1 MQGTQ
6 LNEIYRK
13 QYLKSIGKDEMSKKR
28 KREEAF
34 ECIDEWVEKQ
44 YDSHDYERQ
53 FNTGKNHWS
62 QTSSKIRHEV
72 QLAVQRKVSRTDGPR
87 DKIAQEI
94 KDRSEKRIEEEL
106 GTMEEY
112 ATGYAEEHTIP
123 RVPLS
128 VLSSIRDLLENNI

>member
-1 MQGTQ
+1 MTQ

-13 QYLKSIGKDEMSKKR
+13 QYLESVGKDETSKKR

-34 ECIDEWVEKQ
+34 KCIDEWVEKQ

-53 FNTGKNHWS
+53 FNTGKSHWS
-62 QTSSKIRHEV
+62 HASSKIRHEV
-72 QLAVQRKVSRTDGPR
+72 QLAVQRKALRAGVPMCD
-87 DKIAQEI
+87 AQEI
-94 KDRSEKRIEEEL
+94 KEESERRIEEEL

-112 ATGYAEEHTIP
+112 ATGYAEIHVTP

-128 VLSSIRDLLENNI
+128 VLSSIRDLLEI

>member
-13 QYLKSIGKDEMSKKR
+13 QYLKSVGKDETSNKR

-34 ECIDEWVEKQ
+34 ECIDEWVEGQ
-44 YDSHDYERQ
+44 YESHNYERE
-53 FNTGKNHWS
+53 FNEGKNKFRHIS
-62 QTSSKIRHEV
+62 GKIRHEV
-72 QLAVQRKVSRTDGPR
+72 ETSVRRKVARNGAENT
-87 DKIAQEI
+87 QEI

-112 ATGYAEEHTIP
+112 ATGYAEERVVP
-123 RVPLS
+123 RVPLG

>member
-13 QYLKSIGKDEMSKKR
+13 QYLESVGKDETSKKR

-34 ECIDEWVEKQ
+34 EYIDEWVEEQ

-53 FNTGKNHWS
+53 FNTGKSDWL

-72 QLAVQRKVSRTDGPR
+72 EVAVRKRDGILR
-87 DKIAQEI
+87 CDTQEI
-94 KDRSEKRIEEEL
+94 KDKSEKRIEEEL

-112 ATGYAEEHTIP
+112 ATGYAEEHTTP
-123 RVPLS
+123 RVPLG

>member
-13 QYLKSIGKDEMSKKR
+13 QYLESVGKDETSKKR

-53 FNTGKNHWS
+53 FNTGKSVWLR
-62 QTSSKIRHEV
+62 TSSKIRHEV
-72 QLAVQRKVSRTDGPR
+72 ETAVNRKVSRTDGPR

-94 KDRSEKRIEEEL
+94 KDKSEKRIEEEL

-112 ATGYAEEHTIP
+112 ATGYAKEHTIP
-123 RVPLS
+123 RVPLG

>member
-13 QYLKSIGKDEMSKKR
+13 QYLKSIGKDETSKKR

-34 ECIDEWVEKQ
+34 ECIDEWVEEQ
-44 YDSHDYERQ
+44 YESHDYERV
-53 FNTGKNHWS
+53 FNSGKSDWL
-62 QTSSKIRHEV
+62 QTSRKIRHEV
-72 QLAVQRKVSRTDGPR
+72 EVAVQRKALRDGIPMC
-87 DKIAQEI
+87 DAQEI

-112 ATGYAEEHTIP
+112 ATGYAELHVTP
-123 RVPLS
+123 RVPLG
-128 VLSSIRDLLENNI
+128 VLSSIRDLLENNF

>member
-13 QYLKSIGKDEMSKKR
+13 QYLKSVGKDETSKKR

-34 ECIDEWVEKQ
+34 ECIDEWVEEQ
-44 YDSHDYERQ
+44 YESHDYESV
-53 FNTGKNHWS
+53 FNAGKNKFRHIS
-62 QTSSKIRHEV
+62 GQIRHEV
-72 QLAVQRKVSRTDGPR
+72 EVAVQRKALRDGIPMC
-87 DKIAQEI
+87 DAQEI

-112 ATGYAEEHTIP
+112 ATGYAEEHITP

-128 VLSSIRDLLENNI
+128 VLSSIRDLLENNF